1 MKREKLIKTAL
12 VLSIITI
19 IYNVAEGLVS
29 VAYGL
34 ADETLALMGFGVD
47 SFVEVLSGAGILHM
61 IIRMKRSGLSNIES
75 RDKFERHA
83 LKVTGISFFILA
95 GGLAAGSAVNIITN
109 VKPETTLAGII
120 IAILSVLT
128 MYILM
133 KWKLKTGKRL
143 RSNAIIAD
151 ANCTKT
157 CFYLSFILLGSSVL
171 YELFGIAWFDI
182 AGSLGIAWFA
192 FSEGRE
198 SFEKASAQQI
208 KQYCEL

>member
-1 MKREKLIKTAL
+1 MKKEKLIKTAL

-19 IYNVAEGLVS
+19 AYNIAEGLVS

-34 ADETLALMGFGVD
+34 ADETMALMGFGVD

-61 IIRMKRSGLSNIES
+61 IIRMKKTGTSDIDSS
-75 RDKFERHA
+75 DKFERHA
-83 LKVTGISFFILA
+83 LKVTAISFFILA
-95 GGLAAGSAVNIITN
+95 VGLAAGSAVSIVTN

-120 IAILSVLT
+120 IAILSLLT

-133 KWKLKTGKRL
+133 KLKLKTGRRL

-157 CFYLSFILLGSSVL
+157 CFYLSFILLGSSAL

-198 SFEKASAQQI
+198 SFEKASAFSVFS
-208 KQYCEL
+208 

>member
-1 MKREKLIKTAL
+1 MTEAKLLKTAL
-12 VLSIITI
+12 ILSIITI
-19 IYNVAEGLVS
+19 AYNLAEGVVS
-29 VAYGL
+29 VVYGL
-34 ADETLALMGFGVD
+34 ADKTLVLMGFGVD

-61 IIRMKRSGLSNIES
+61 IIRMKRAGLSYVES
-75 RDKFERHA
+75 RDRFESFA
-83 LKVTGISFFILA
+83 LRVTGISFFILA
-95 GGLAAGSAVNIITN
+95 GGLVASSAVNASRRA
-109 VKPETTLAGII
+109 KPETTLAGII

-192 FSEGRE
+192 FSEGKE
-198 SFEKASAQQI
+198 SFEKASAKNI
-208 KQYCEL
+208 RQYCEL